1 MNTTKTLSFSSSK
14 TYILAAAFVIGN
26 ILLPQLAHQIPQG
39 GLTWL
44 PIYFFTLLGSCL
56 YGWRVGLLT
65 SLLSP
70 AANSLLFG
78 MPAVD
83 MVGVITVKSA
93 LIAVAAGI
101 LNLGHSRA
109 TLLKIMAI
117 VLGYQCVGTLAEWA
131 ILGDF
136 TAATQDFR
144 IGLPGIAAQIAGV
157 WAIIALSRRF
167 KK

>member
-1 MNTTKTLSFSSSK
+1 MNTANTLSFSSSR
-14 TYILAAAFVIGN
+14 TYLLAAAFIAGN

-39 GLTWL
+39 GLIWL

-65 SLLSP
+65 ALLSP
-70 AANSLLFG
+70 AVNSLLFG
-78 MPAVD
+78 MPAAE

-101 LNLGHSRA
+101 LHLGHSKA
-109 TLLKIMAI
+109 TLLKIIA
-117 VLGYQCVGTLAEWA
+117 VTLGYQIAGTLAEWA
-131 ILGDF
+131 ILGDL

-144 IGLPGIAAQIAGV
+144 LGLPGIALQIAGV

-167 KK
+167 K